1 MKNSVLVT
9 ELSPEDLQV
18 MMERIIRKV
27 LGEQSQP
34 NKSRV
39 ESQLMNDDELEK
51 LMGVSKT
58 TLYLWRRDGKL
69 PYQRIGKKIFYK
81 ITDVERAMGLT
92 GEQEPIRQRRSDRR
106 KEGNV

>member
-1 MKNSVLVT
+1 MKNSVIVT

-18 MMERIIRKV
+18 MLEKTIRKV

-39 ESQLMNDDELEK
+39 EAQLMSDEDLEK

-69 PYQRIGKKIFYK
+69 PYQRMGKRIFYK
-81 ITDVERAMGLT
+81 VTDVEKAMGLT
-92 GEQEPIRQRRSDRR
+92 GDKEQIRERRSRR
-106 KEGNV
+106 KENNV

>member
-1 MKNSVLVT
+1 MKKSVMVT

-18 MMERIIRKV
+18 MMEETIRKV

-39 ESQLMNDDELEK
+39 EGQLMSDGELEK
-51 LMGVSKT
+51 LMGVSKA
-58 TLYLWRRDGKL
+58 TLYLWRRDGKI

-81 ITDVERAMGLT
+81 ISDVEKAMGLT
-92 GEQEPIRQRRSDRR
+92 GDKPQLPERRRNRR
-106 KEGNV
+106 KEREL